1 MRKLIL
7 KVLKIFVLGIY
18 LIAAILPF
26 YWVLVTS
33 LKGPKE
39 IYTFPIKYFPSKV
52 TFESYRQL
60 FSFAN
65 FGIYFRNSLLVSL
78 SAALGAMVI
87 SILAGYALSRHR
99 NKRFKNG
106 ILLAF
111 YFTQMIPP
119 FILMTPLFTM
129 LSKFQMIDKL
139 STLFIL
145 YVTMVIAFSSIMSK
159 SFFDNIPI
167 SLEEAAYIDG
177 CNTMQ
182 VLFKIVFPLSLPGMA
197 AIFSFSF
204 VNIWNELFLAV
215 MFIMSDE
222 KRTIPVAL
230 NSFISKAG
238 ISWDIMSAGLV
249 VALLP
254 TMIVFAFAQKY
265 IVSGLTK
272 GAVKG

>member
-1 MRKLIL
+1 MKKIIL
-7 KVLKIFVLGIY
+7 KILKIIVLGIY

-26 YWVLVTS
+26 YWVLITS

-52 TFESYRQL
+52 TFESYKQL

-65 FGIYFRNSLLVSL
+65 FGVYFKNSLLVSL
-78 SAALGAMVI
+78 SAALGAMIV
-87 SILAGYALSRHR
+87 SILAGYALSRYRKR
-99 NKRFKNG
+99 NFRNSV
-106 ILLAF
+106 LLAF

-119 FILMTPLFTM
+119 FVLMTPLFTM

-145 YVTMVIAFSSIMSK
+145 YVTMVTAFSSIMSK

-167 SLEEAAYIDG
+167 SLEEAALIDG
-177 CNTMQ
+177 CNTIQ
-182 VLFKIVFPLSLPGMA
+182 VLFKIIFPLSLPGMA